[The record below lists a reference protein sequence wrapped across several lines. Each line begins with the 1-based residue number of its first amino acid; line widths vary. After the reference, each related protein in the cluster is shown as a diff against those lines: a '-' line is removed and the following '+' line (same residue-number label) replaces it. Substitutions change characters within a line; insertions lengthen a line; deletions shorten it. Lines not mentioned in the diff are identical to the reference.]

1 MLRIILLATLPSLTF
16 ATTSPADDE
25 FCQHSKTVI
34 QHLRSCTDKQS
45 CSRACKI
52 IGGQSDLERIGNS
65 NAYVYSGLPIFD
77 FCSAFDSM
85 HTPEMYGRIADTVE
99 KEYNDKCKAKTSPSD
114 QQQGRKKRLRKKR

>member
-1 MLRIILLATLPSLTF
+1 MLRIILLAILPSLTF
-16 ATTSPADDE
+16 ATTSAADDE

-45 CSRACKI
+45 CNRACEI

-77 FCSAFDSM
+77 FCASFDSM
-85 HTPEMYGRIADTVE
+85 HTPEMYGQIADTIE
-99 KEYNDKCKAKTSPSD
+99 KEYNKKCKAKTSSND
-114 QQQGRKKRLRKKR
+114 QQKSRKKRQRK